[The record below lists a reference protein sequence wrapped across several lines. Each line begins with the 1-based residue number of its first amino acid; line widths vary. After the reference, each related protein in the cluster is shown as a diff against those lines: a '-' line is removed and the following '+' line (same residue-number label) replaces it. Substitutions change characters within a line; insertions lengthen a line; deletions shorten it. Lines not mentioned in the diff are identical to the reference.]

1 MARSATA
8 KSNPTVSALNHKFSI
23 TVLTCVKHK
32 KYVIDHADH
41 SNACLNVIC
50 FLFFSFDGLSV
61 DQLGNGNMVLEMF
74 L

>member
-41 SNACLNVIC
+41 SNAV
-50 FLFFSFDGLSV
+50 LSV
-61 DQLGNGNMVLEMF
+61 EKKLTRHAVSGC
-74 L
+74 